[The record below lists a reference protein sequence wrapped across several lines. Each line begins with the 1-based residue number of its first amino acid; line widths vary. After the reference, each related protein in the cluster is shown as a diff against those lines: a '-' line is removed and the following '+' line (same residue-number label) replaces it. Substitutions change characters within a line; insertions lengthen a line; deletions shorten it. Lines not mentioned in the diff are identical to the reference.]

1 MPHDEPSPPPP
12 SRHRDLVTAAA
23 ICLFAWLVLF
33 YTASPIGIT
42 YDEPIYSGRSQMA
55 WQWLSLLATSPSDAL
70 SRSSIDELWN
80 AKDMHPALAKLTA
93 ALTSRLALLHVNWGV
108 SPFTFP
114 RTGTMFSVGLAL
126 GFLYLLLRAAG
137 LGRALSILG
146 PGLLLFMPRV
156 FGLSHLISL
165 DAPIMAVSFLAVA
178 AAWWA
183 VERDDRFSLIIAGL
197 AFGCALATKVNGF
210 FVPFITLPYAFLLRP
225 RRGVGLLLVSVVLG
239 PLVFFATWPWMWHDT
254 FRRLAEYLAFH
265 WHHWEIGVLYF
276 GRVYVLAPW
285 HYPLVMTAITTPV
298 LTLLLAVAGFGGWLN
313 LLAALRK
320 PSSLLQAPPFKRLW
334 LLAGWA
340 LVINLGPSMLPSS
353 PKYGGVRLFLPA
365 MAWLAVLAVLGL
377 RPLLAFA
384 RRKAQLPP
392 ERAWVISAAL
402 TAAVLLPSASMVAHF
417 FPWELSSY
425 NGLIGGLPGATRAG
439 MEPTYW
445 GETYISAAW
454 WLDAHAPQGARVWID
469 PPGMESVVRMYKV
482 FGDLRPDI
490 VTVAG
495 AAAFSSADFAVCQ
508 NKPTEFSPEVK
519 RLLSTTAP
527 TWTDSLDDV
536 PLIFLWRLTPLR

>member
-1 MPHDEPSPPPP
+1 L
-12 SRHRDLVTAAA
+12 SRQTLRRDLLTAAA
-23 ICLFAWLVLF
+23 ICLFAWLTLF

-42 YDEPIYSGRSQMA
+42 YDEPIYAGCSERA
-55 WQWLSLLATSPSDAL
+55 WDWLSLLVTSPSDAL
-70 SRSSIDELWN
+70 SRPTIDKLWD
-80 AKDMHPALAKLTA
+80 AKDMHPSLTKLTA
-93 ALTSRLALLHVNWGV
+93 AVTSRLAVLHVDWGV

-114 RTGTMFSVGLAL
+114 RTGTMFWVGLAL

-146 PGLLLFMPRV
+146 PGLLFFMPHV
-156 FGLSHLISL
+156 FGLSHLLTL

-183 VERDDRFSLIIAGL
+183 MERDDRPSLILAGL
-197 AFGCALATKVNGF
+197 LFGCALATKVNGF
-210 FVPFITLPYAFLLRP
+210 FVPIITLPYAFAVRP
-225 RRGVGLLLVSVVLG
+225 RRGLCLLIASLIGG
-239 PLVFFATWPWMWHDT
+239 PLVFFASWPWMWHDT
-254 FRRLAEYLAFH
+254 ARRLVDYLAFH

-276 GRVYVLAPW
+276 GHVYTLAPW

-298 LTLLLAVAGFGGWLN
+298 LTLLLASSAFFGWLVH
-313 LLAALRK
+313 LPHLPRLGFYSDA
-320 PSSLLQAPPFKRLW
+320 QAFKRLW

-377 RPLLAFA
+377 RPLLSLAH
-384 RRKAQLPP
+384 RKVHLPP
-392 ERAWVISAAL
+392 ERRWLISAIAL
-402 TAAVLLPSASMVAHF
+402 AVVLLPSASMVAHF
-417 FPWELSSY
+417 FPWELSAY

-445 GETYISAAW
+445 GDTYISAAW

-469 PPGMESVVRMYKV
+469 PPGMESVVRLYKA

-495 AAAFSSADFAVCQ
+495 TAAFASADFAVCQ
-508 NKPTEFSPEVK
+508 NKPTEFSAEVK
-519 RLLSTTAP
+519 RLLATTQP
-527 TWTDSLDDV
+527 VWTDTMDDV
-536 PLIFLWRLTPLR
+536 PLIYLWRLHR